1 MNFLKK
7 LFKSKDEAE
16 LKAIIRIQQNALQ
29 MEIEKREYAERLLIK
44 IVESDKVEMPIE
56 MVLEIWDYIHMDEIK
71 NFEE

>member
-44 IVESDKVEMPIE
+44 IVESDKVEMPME

>member
-44 IVESDKVEMPIE
+44 IAESEKVEMPME

>member
-16 LKAIIRIQQNALQ
+16 LEAIIRIQQNALQ
-29 MEIEKREYAERLLIK
+29 MEIEKREYVERLLIK
-44 IVESDKVEMPIE
+44 IAESEKVEMPME

>member
-29 MEIEKREYAERLLIK
+29 MEIEKREYVERLLIK
-44 IVESDKVEMPIE
+44 IAESEKVEMPME